1 MSTTETSSGPLVRYL
16 GGESSHRSFFGGYG
30 SSKARGIVVAIVV
43 AGGMVLTPLI
53 GWPALAGMLVA
64 SSVVLIVTART
75 HNGSILDRRRRRS
88 RWQARQRL
96 GADRFEPYDTT
107 RWANLEDA
115 VATSK
120 GKQRAEAIR
129 DRNAMR
135 AMPDGADGMGW
146 LQSSSNMPGIAW
158 HAPVGEDPYLS
169 VAFAVAGQIRGIES
183 NTTLAGGGIDWGR
196 FLADRAATTSLVG
209 AVQPMTRVLPPD
221 TARHEAWA
229 RSSVDTTAQSDAV
242 ASYAEVIRRAGQDA
256 MIQRHYVVVTWP
268 LSAQFMETAAKF
280 GPGRDGW
287 RALMSREVDTVA
299 RGLEKARLG
308 AGRRG
313 VAALTARQTVALMLH
328 QQNPSH
334 PIDAVRRVDPAAP
347 GLRSHDEYAAHVV
360 EATDYATGNE
370 SEWWHRT
377 VAITADGLSTGGRT
391 QLWVLDLL
399 LGTHL
404 DFIRSVSFHL
414 RLVPALHAKAAAR
427 RDLTAD
433 QSAAISNASK
443 GRMADDETSTAARA
457 ASQRVRDLSAGSH
470 HHGVEWAGF
479 ITVTA
484 RSRDELQ
491 IACRRLTETCSAS
504 LGIERMTWLDSYQ
517 AAASGTTWPI
527 GRGLRPGRD
536 SMSSS
541 FYNVLAGRG
550 DKEAL

>member
-1 MSTTETSSGPLVRYL
+1 MSTQQSTNGPLVRYL

-30 SSKARGIVVAIVV
+30 SSKARGVVVGIVV
-43 AGGMVLTPLI
+43 AGGMVLTPLV
-53 GWPALAGMLVA
+53 GWPALAAMLVA
-64 SSVVLIVTART
+64 VVVVLVVTANT
-75 HNGSILDRRRRRS
+75 HNGSILERRRRS
-88 RWQARQRL
+88 SRWAARQRL
-96 GADRFEPYDTT
+96 GTDHFVPYDGE
-107 RWANLEDA
+107 RWAFLEEA
-115 VATSK
+115 ATTGSR
-120 GKQRAEAIR
+120 KQRDEAQR
-129 DRNAMR
+129 ARAAMR
-135 AMPDGADGMGW
+135 TMPDGADGMGW
-146 LQSSSNMPGIAW
+146 LQSAAKMPGIAW
-158 HAPVGEDPYLS
+158 HAPVGEEPYLS

-183 NTTLAGGGIDWGR
+183 NTTLRAGGIEWGR
-196 FLADRAATTSLVG
+196 FLADRAASHSLVG

-229 RSSVDTTAQSDAV
+229 QAAVDMTAPAAAV
-242 ASYAEVIRRAGQDA
+242 ESYAEVIRRSGQDA
-256 MIQRHYVVVTWP
+256 MIQRHYVVVSWP
-268 LSAQFMETAAKF
+268 LTAAFMQTAAKF

-287 RALMSREVDTVA
+287 RALMEREIDATA

-308 AGRRG
+308 GGRQE
-313 VAALTARQTVALMLH
+313 VTPISARQTVALMLH

-334 PIDAVRRVDPAAP
+334 PIDAARRVDPAAP

-360 EATDYATGNE
+360 EATDYTTGQDT
-370 SEWWHRT
+370 EWWHRT
-377 VAITADGLSTGGRT
+377 AAITADGLSTGGRT

-404 DFIRSVSFHL
+404 DFIRSISFHM
-414 RLVPALHAKAAAR
+414 RLIPALHAKAAAR

-443 GRMADDETSTAARA
+443 GRMADDETATAARA
-457 ASQRVRDLSAGSH
+457 ATQRVQDLAAGSH
-470 HHGVEWAGF
+470 HHGVEWTGF

-504 LGIERMTWLDSYQ
+504 LGIERLTWLDSYQ

>member
-1 MSTTETSSGPLVRYL
+1 MSTTQTTSGPLVRYL
-16 GGESSHRSFFGGYG
+16 GGESSHRSFFGGHG
-30 SSKARGIVVAIVV
+30 GGKSRGVVVGIVV
-43 AGGMVLTPLI
+43 AGGVLLTPLI
-53 GWPALAGMLVA
+53 GWPALAVTFVAALV
-64 SSVVLIVTART
+64 VIVMTART
-75 HNGSILDRRRRRS
+75 HNGSIVERRRRRA

-96 GADRFEPYDTT
+96 GTDRYEPFDADR
-107 RWANLEDA
+107 WARLEEA
-115 VATSK
+115 AATAPRK
-120 GKQRAEAIR
+120 ERAQAAR

-135 AMPDGADGMGW
+135 TMPDGADGMGW
-146 LQSSSNMPGIAW
+146 LQSGSGLPGIAW
-158 HAPVGEDPYLS
+158 HAPDGEDPYLS

-183 NTTLAGGGIDWGR
+183 NTTLVAGGIDWGR

-229 RSSVDTTAQSDAV
+229 RSSVDPAAPADAV

-256 MIQRHYVVVTWP
+256 MIQRHYVVVSWP
-268 LSAQFMETAAKF
+268 ISADFVTTAAKF
-280 GPGRDGW
+280 AEGRNGW
-287 RALMSREVDTVA
+287 RALMGREIDGVV

-308 AGRRG
+308 GGRQG
-313 VAALTARQTVALMLH
+313 VAPLTARQTVALMLH

-360 EATDYATGNE
+360 EATDYATGQE
-370 SEWWHRT
+370 AEWWHRT
-377 VAITADGLSTGGRT
+377 AAITADGLSTGGRT

-404 DFIRSVSFHL
+404 DFIRSVSFHIG
-414 RLVPALHAKAAAR
+414 LVPALHAKAAAR

-433 QSAAISNASK
+433 QSAAISTASK
-443 GRMADDETSTAARA
+443 GRLADDETATAARA
-457 ASQRVRDLSAGSH
+457 SSQRVKDLAAGSH
-470 HHGVEWAGF
+470 HHGVEWVGY
-479 ITVTA
+479 ITVSA
-484 RSRDELQ
+484 PDRDALQ
-491 IACRRLTETCSAS
+491 IACRRLHETCSTS
-504 LGIERMTWLDSYQ
+504 LGIERLTWLDSYQ

-527 GRGLRPGRD
+527 GRGLRNRRE
-536 SMSSS
+536 SMSST